1 MRNNARLIIGLSIVA
16 AAVLI
21 AVVLLSYYLAA
32 KSFPKVDGKEKIHGL
47 TAEATIYRDEYGVP
61 HIFAESDHDAYIA
74 VGYVHAQERLWQM
87 ELERRVGLGRLS
99 EILGRPAVSV
109 DKMFRTLGLYHQVQK
124 IAANLDQPT
133 RDALQAYADGVNQ
146 FIASHAG
153 KYPLEFDMLSFEP
166 EPWTIEHS
174 LLISRLMAWEMN
186 FSRWNDLLLAALVA
200 RLGEEKAKE
209 VFPWWPADAPLII
222 PEGMKDIAADLKP
235 FFDADHEAQSILGIN
250 GMQSGSNAWVVSGA
264 KSETGK
270 PIVANDPHLVLMAPA
285 RWYELHIVSPEQD
298 VAGMSIPGVPFVIA
312 GRNKHIAWG
321 ITNAM
326 MDDEDFY
333 IEQVDSIQ
341 RPSKY
346 MFNGSWQPVTEEI
359 DTIFVK
365 GSSAIFYSVFKTHHG
380 PIVNKMEPGAAFAA
394 SLISMCWTGYEVS
407 NEAGTFYRINRANNW
422 TEFTEALKTYAV
434 PAQNFVYGDDQDTIG
449 YYTGGKLPI
458 RSMQN
463 ATLPADGTSGE
474 NDWKGFVPFQ
484 QMPHCVNPPQGFI
497 ATANNKIVNDSY
509 PYYIS
514 NNWEPPWRSMRL
526 NEVLREQPRFS
537 VKDFEKL
544 QCDVLSLQ
552 AREIVPILLH
562 AFDSTAVGNTNVK
575 TALEYLRN
583 WNDETRKEDVATTIF
598 QATMDRI
605 IRNTFADKMGE
616 QLFALYDT
624 LASTPLTV
632 ITRLLKEPNSPWF
645 DDSRTPEVE
654 TKDMIIRKS
663 LTEAVADLQS
673 RLGGEPKEWQW
684 GRVHTVTFVH
694 VFGVQ
699 PLLGRLFNVGPY
711 AVGGTHATVSV
722 GQYFLSQPFVSRVGP
737 SMRQIMNL
745 ADVNDTRVVL
755 PPGQS
760 GNLFYKHYKDQI
772 MLWLNGAYRD
782 RPMEKGK
789 IEAAC
794 SDVLRLRPAE

>member
-1 MRNNARLIIGLSIVA
+1 
-16 AAVLI
+16 
-21 AVVLLSYYLAA
+21 
-32 KSFPKVDGKEKIHGL
+32 
-47 TAEATIYRDEYGVP
+47 
-61 HIFAESDHDAYIA
+61 
-74 VGYVHAQERLWQM
+74 
-87 ELERRVGLGRLS
+87 
-99 EILGRPAVSV
+99 
-109 DKMFRTLGLYHQVQK
+109 
-124 IAANLDQPT
+124 
-133 RDALQAYADGVNQ
+133 
-146 FIASHAG
+146 
-153 KYPLEFDMLSFEP
+153 
-166 EPWTIEHS
+166 
-174 LLISRLMAWEMN
+174 
-186 FSRWNDLLLAALVA
+186 
-200 RLGEEKAKE
+200 
-209 VFPWWPADAPLII
+209 
-222 PEGMKDIAADLKP
+222 
-235 FFDADHEAQSILGIN
+235 
-250 GMQSGSNAWVVSGA
+250 
-264 KSETGK
+264 
-270 PIVANDPHLVLMAPA
+270 
-285 RWYELHIVSPEQD
+285 
-298 VAGMSIPGVPFVIA
+298 
-312 GRNKHIAWG
+312 
-321 ITNAM
+321 
-326 MDDEDFY
+326 
-333 IEQVDSIQ
+333 
-341 RPSKY
+341 
-346 MFNGSWQPVTEEI
+346 
-359 DTIFVK
+359 
-365 GSSAIFYSVFKTHHG
+365 
-380 PIVNKMEPGAAFAA
+380 MEPGAAFAG

-562 AFDSTAVGNTNVK
+562 AFDSTAVGNANVK

-684 GRVHTVTFVH
+684 GRVHTVTFAH

-782 RPMEKGK
+782 RPMEKEK